1 MHRTLI
7 LCLFMTGCSTI
18 NVTVSGN
25 SNTLSIEQPKTVTAS
40 PYAAA
45 TGNTIPVSAIPK

>member
-1 MHRTLI
+1 MYRIMI
-7 LCLFMTGCSTI
+7 LAVIISGCSTI

-40 PYAAA
+40 PAA
-45 TGNTIPVSAIPK
+45 TANGNSVPIHAVP